1 MDIKRDIKI
10 ATEFAREFIKNHPEH
25 KGEVLDYYSLMKD
38 EIADEGGSKEHEI
51 ELFIGSCNDLLKK
64 DNLSE
69 SGGGVYKGG
78 GGVGKMYYHII
89 EYGQYDNI
97 GYQGYYDTIEE
108 AQKQVEKLSDFFP
121 NQTFQ
126 IFPDKS
132 RKEPPITTMAKGGGV
147 EKAFAGY
154 ILLAEKLKGIAPKSF
169 DSADEKL
176 SEQIKNNNMYANG
189 NTIKG
194 GGDKKRSL
202 MSMANLVVDDWKGEK
217 IRDWYT
223 KNYPTD
229 ELGKEIN
236 DITFEDLW
244 NATNFDNIYDV
255 IGVGDSLIRERLFEH
270 LSEIYGVSYNYVY
283 DKLFGVKRYEKGT
296 TIKGG
301 QFDRDKNGS
310 LYDRGSSDSWYG
322 RGKNPHWYPEGTY
335 HGSPITKLTKEE
347 IEEYNE
353 GYEFNESEGGR
364 KEYAKGNVIKSG
376 GEIRRFNR
384 HDDMD
389 MNTLVEINDTINKLR
404 LVGGIG
410 QYKELINSLF
420 GLFDGYDYS
429 QTEDFKNKMQELN
442 SENPELYN
450 RIKAIYEE
458 KINTYNFNSKNPMV
472 YSKGGG
478 VGKLKVGDIVVTYN
492 YDSRLKKNVKG
503 LVKGE
508 VLEITPNSATVKYF
522 NPDGTTHT
530 QKEHLNSLK
539 KYAKGNTVKGGEN
552 EDYSHKVG
560 DRITD
565 GTGRSGDIVE
575 VKDNGTRVV
584 KINYANGSVNPFVIN
599 VDENDIEYWT
609 VLYAKGNTV
618 KDKYRLTQQKV
629 LDRGEINDSYPSD
642 DGGSNQSEEL
652 EIIFEDK
659 TYLIIVEFGERKK
672 AKYPNMKATPIDLH
686 DLVWSIKD
694 SGEVKIPKTFS
705 RKEVEKE
712 INSFNDS
719 NNEWTISTRELIE
732 TNEHWIINGWD
743 ETEQY
748 AKGGGVEKAFAGYL
762 LMAEKLKG
770 IAPKSFDSADEKLSE
785 QIKNNNMYAKGGGV
799 GDENKEMVLNNN
811 KQIRHHTE
819 ELHQILKKDKA
830 EVPAWVVSKVGRAT
844 TDLSDATHYLEG
856 SIEKAANGMKIGT
869 GRAGKSLMVMD
880 YKIWDKL
887 NIESGSQLYDDKELQ
902 KRYAKEIKMGIEKL
916 GYDQL
921 NEKAFDYLENWN
933 YHALN
938 SALTYMG
945 YYGLERLNRTL
956 DFNKKM
962 MEINR
967 NNYGLD
973 PNIFMEVNEKDSL
986 LVENYNNGGGV
997 SKYKKGGPV
1006 KDYTG
1011 TDFSKLIDDLKVF
1024 LIKYPYIWKKDGK
1037 SYVPIEGWQFAAAL
1051 MGYTTRVVSV
1061 NEIENGYMSMAEVID
1076 QDGKVVGSGFGLVT
1090 KDEAK
1095 WANSQ
1100 KYELASFSQTRA
1112 VSRALRNCISWV
1124 IKAAGYKTTP
1134 AEEMYGVGSSKMQNM
1149 PKYNAPSTPK
1159 TIVQYPSM
1167 TPIKPPMTPPM
1178 TTEAP
1183 MPDAFEEMA
1192 DMLRPQKSPMAK
1204 NPDFKYKDILRDLY
1218 SQAVAYSIVLI
1229 SPKFMSDVEESLLV
1243 DDNDLHYTML
1253 ERAYLYLLDNNIVLK
1268 TTRYMTKLRKI
1279 VNGENFAYGGLL
1291 KELPIEIYNAIVES
1305 GHQNDIISFDIE
1317 PFNSDGDRDKTINV
1331 EGVDY
1336 YISTKINSEEIAND
1350 LNNNT
1355 SLNHNYYIAD
1365 IGGNELLISNL

>member
-1 MDIKRDIKI
+1 MNIKY

-38 EIADEGGSKEHEI
+38 EISDGGSTDHEI
-51 ELFIGSCNDLLKK
+51 GLFIGSCNDLLKK

-69 SGGGVYKGG
+69 SGGVYKGG

-108 AQKQVEKLSDFFP
+108 AQKQVEKLSNYFP
-121 NQTFQ
+121 NQTFE
-126 IFPDKS
+126 IFADKS

-147 EKAFAGY
+147 EKANVGY
-154 ILLAEKLKGIAPKSF
+154 LLLAEKVKGLAPKSF
-169 DSADEKL
+169 DAADEKL
-176 SEQIKNNNMYANG
+176 SEQIKNNNMYA
-189 NTIKG
+189 
-194 GGDKKRSL
+194 
-202 MSMANLVVDDWKGEK
+202 
-217 IRDWYT
+217 
-223 KNYPTD
+223 
-229 ELGKEIN
+229 
-236 DITFEDLW
+236 
-244 NATNFDNIYDV
+244 
-255 IGVGDSLIRERLFEH
+255 
-270 LSEIYGVSYNYVY
+270 
-283 DKLFGVKRYEKGT
+283 
-296 TIKGG
+296 
-301 QFDRDKNGS
+301 
-310 LYDRGSSDSWYG
+310 
-322 RGKNPHWYPEGTY
+322 
-335 HGSPITKLTKEE
+335 
-347 IEEYNE
+347 
-353 GYEFNESEGGR
+353 
-364 KEYAKGNVIKSG
+364 KGNI
-376 GEIRRFNR
+376 I
-384 HDDMD
+384 
-389 MNTLVEINDTINKLR
+389 
-404 LVGGIG
+404 
-410 QYKELINSLF
+410 
-420 GLFDGYDYS
+420 
-429 QTEDFKNKMQELN
+429 
-442 SENPELYN
+442 
-450 RIKAIYEE
+450 
-458 KINTYNFNSKNPMV
+458 
-472 YSKGGG
+472 
-478 VGKLKVGDIVVTYN
+478 
-492 YDSRLKKNVKG
+492 
-503 LVKGE
+503 
-508 VLEITPNSATVKYF
+508 
-522 NPDGTTHT
+522 
-530 QKEHLNSLK
+530 
-539 KYAKGNTVKGGEN
+539 
-552 EDYSHKVG
+552 
-560 DRITD
+560 
-565 GTGRSGDIVE
+565 
-575 VKDNGTRVV
+575 
-584 KINYANGSVNPFVIN
+584 
-599 VDENDIEYWT
+599 
-609 VLYAKGNTV
+609 

-672 AKYPNMKATPIDLH
+672 AKYPNMKATPVEQFAKGSTVKGGELRRFNRH
-686 DLVWSIKD
+686 DDMDMNTLV
-694 SGEVKIPKTFS
+694 
-705 RKEVEKE
+705 E
-712 INSFNDS
+712 IND
-719 NNEWTISTRELIE
+719 TISKLILVHGQYKELINSLFGLFDGYDYSQTE
-732 TNEHWIINGWD
+732 DFKNKMQELNSENPELYNRIKTIYEEKIN
-743 ETEQY
+743 TYNFNSQNPMVY
-748 AKGGGVEKAFAGYL
+748 
-762 LMAEKLKG
+762 
-770 IAPKSFDSADEKLSE
+770 
-785 QIKNNNMYAKGGGV
+785 KNGGGV
-799 GDENKEMVLNNN
+799 GEENKEMVLNNN

-819 ELHQILKKDKA
+819 ELHKILKKDKT

-902 KRYAKEIKMGIEKL
+902 KRYAKEIKMGIDKL

-962 MEINR
+962 MGMNI

-973 PNIFMEVNEKDSL
+973 PNIFIGELENKDPNYFIGVENMKDMMESLYTYNYGEVDKNDKYLLPYQEKLGKSLFDKTYNEELKRLQEYEIESNSFTDSEGLTYNSLKKKMAEKGTNIDGNEVSENDEYELRVSPIEEEDRDSIWTYWVIDYRKKGYKKPLFSNPFKKSEADWTRLVPIEKKFGISISIGEYQEYVEGVSIYDDKEKITKKLSEKYGIIEMKDASVLWDISL
-986 LVENYNNGGGV
+986 LNSQQVEYQLIIDNKYRRKELAESIAKLLSANNDKFLKLTIKTKQEMLEKQKEKIILQKNYIKPSYFVDGGGV

-1061 NEIENGYMSMAEVID
+1061 NEIENGYMAMAEVID

-1149 PKYNAPSTPK
+1149 PKYNAPATPK

-1167 TPIKPPMTPPM
+1167 TPMTPPM

-1183 MPDAFEEMA
+1183 MPDAFEEMMGTKDWKPFLDDMT

-1279 VNGENFAYGGLL
+1279 VSGENFAYGGLL

-1305 GHQNDIISFDIE
+1305 GHQDDIISFDIE